1 MYLHQLGSQTASRR
15 VPALQSAEPSVLC
28 RIRRNVS
35 GTAIWIEVSGTE
47 DCVHQ
52 IVIDSAGGA
61 LSRQDCMDASLGLA
75 KRALQEID
83 MYLSDPVHAI
93 NLPLLD
99 HADKQHTQSAAMGFL
114 RSIPCGQT
122 RSYAQ
127 QAQAVRT
134 RCGGGFNARNAGN
147 ANRSNHYPLAIPCH
161 RVVRTGGDVGGF
173 MGSTKDDARALKT
186 ALLRHER
193 AL

>member
-1 MYLHQLGSQTASRR
+1 M
-15 VPALQSAEPSVLC
+15 
-28 RIRRNVS
+28 S

-52 IVIDSAGGA
+52 IVIDSVGGS
-61 LSRQDCMDASLGLA
+61 LSRLGRLDASLGLA
-75 KRALQEID
+75 RHVQQEID
-83 MYLSDPVHAI
+83 TYLSDPGHTI
-93 NLPLLD
+93 RLPLLD
-99 HADKQHTQSAAMGFL
+99 HLDKYTQSVAMGFL

-127 QAQAVRT
+127 QAQAVRMH
-134 RCGGGFNARNAGN
+134 CGGGFNARNAGN
-147 ANRSNHYPLAIPCH
+147 ANRNNHYPLAIPCH

-173 MGSTKDDARALKT
+173 MGSTKDDARTLKT
-186 ALLRHER
+186 ALLRHEG